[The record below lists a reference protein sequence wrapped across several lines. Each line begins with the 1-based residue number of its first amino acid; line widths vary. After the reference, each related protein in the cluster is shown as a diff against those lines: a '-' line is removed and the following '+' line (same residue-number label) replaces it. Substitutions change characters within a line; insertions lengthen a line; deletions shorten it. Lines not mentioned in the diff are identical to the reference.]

1 MARFSEDTI
10 REVKETADIID
21 VVSEYVKLQPAG
33 KNHKGL
39 CPFHQEKTPSFF
51 VSKDRQTFKCFG
63 CGEQG
68 NAITFI
74 QKIKNIP
81 FPDAIR
87 FLADKYNVSIE
98 QGQGD
103 GQSAHHENYY
113 RINDKAATMYALN
126 LLHTDKGK
134 EALVYLKKRGLSVE
148 DIKTFDL
155 GYATDE
161 FTALYDKL
169 STTYE
174 AIDLL
179 DLGLIKKS
187 KNDGYYDLF
196 RNRVMFPI
204 KNAYGKT
211 LGFSGRTL
219 DRNQDAKYVNS
230 PETVLFKKNGL
241 LYNLSRAVP
250 HIKRNKRVVLAEGFM
265 DVIKIHKAG
274 IEEVVC
280 PMGTSL
286 TRRQAALLKKNTQH
300 IILCYDGDSAGIE
313 AMRKITPI
321 LRKEGMDVSVAWL
334 PDGNDPDDFI
344 EEKSPQAFVDL
355 INENTMDE
363 AEFEYAYL
371 KQGLDLSKPSAVERF
386 KEHLF
391 KTLIKHRSQ
400 VMADLFLRKMADD
413 LEIEEKHIRQDYD
426 DFCLLHQVRKR
437 QVERKRKIIDMP
449 VPKAGWRAE
458 VRVLQYYCL
467 DPHYRKRIDQEISA
481 ICFNDVL
488 NREIQFVLEDESRFG
503 RSLEPGK
510 VAHQFSGEKAEKV
523 ERLLT
528 PDKSDYN
535 DEDLEQC
542 LFTLMVGKI
551 QNELR
556 NVERKMKDMEKNT
569 LNKAYMELITKK
581 TRLRSQ
587 LDQMRKDVP
596 WKKKK

>member
-1 MARFSEDTI
+1 MAMFSEDTI

-21 VVSEYVKLQPAG
+21 VVSEFVKLQPAG

-51 VSKDRQTFKCFG
+51 VSKERQTFKCFG

-68 NAITFI
+68 NVITFI

-87 FLADKYNVSIE
+87 LLADKYNIPIE
-98 QGQGD
+98 QGE
-103 GQSAHHENYY
+103 GQSPHHENYY
-113 RINDKAATMYALN
+113 QINDKAATVYALN
-126 LLHTDKGK
+126 LLHSDKGK
-134 EALVYLKKRGLSVE
+134 QALAYLQKRGLSVE
-148 DIKTFDL
+148 DIKTFNL

-161 FTALYDKL
+161 FTALHDKL
-169 STTYE
+169 STTFE
-174 AIDLL
+174 PIDLL
-179 DLGLIKKS
+179 DLGLIKKRKS
-187 KNDGYYDLF
+187 SDGYYDLF

-219 DRNQDAKYVNS
+219 DKNQDAKYVNS
-230 PETVLFKKNGL
+230 PETALFKKNEL
-241 LYNLSRAVP
+241 LYNLHRAVP
-250 HIKRNKRVVLAEGFM
+250 QIKRNKRVVLAEGFM

-286 TRRQAALLKKNTQH
+286 TRRQASLLKKNTQH
-300 IILCYDGDSAGIE
+300 VILCYDGDSAGIE
-313 AMRKITPI
+313 AMRKIFPL
-321 LRKEGMDVSVAWL
+321 LREEGMDVSVAWL
-334 PDGNDPDDFI
+334 PDGYDPDDFI
-344 EEKSPQAFVDL
+344 EEESPEAFVEL
-355 INENTMDE
+355 IDEGTMDE

-371 KQGLDLSKPSAVERF
+371 KRGLDLSKPSAVERF
-386 KEHLF
+386 KEQLF

-413 LEIEEKHIRQDYD
+413 LAIEEKYIRQDYD

-467 DPHYRKRIDQEISA
+467 DSHYRKRIDQDISA

-488 NREIQFVLEDESRFG
+488 NREIHYVLEDESRFG
-503 RSLEPGK
+503 RSLAPETI
-510 VAHQFSGEKAEKV
+510 AHQFSGEKAEKV
-523 ERLLT
+523 RDLLT
-528 PDKSDYN
+528 PDGSAYN

-551 QNELR
+551 RKELR
-556 NVERKMKDMEKNT
+556 NVESKMKNMEKNT
-569 LNKAYMELITKK
+569 LNKAYMELMMEKTK
-581 TRLRSQ
+581 LRSK